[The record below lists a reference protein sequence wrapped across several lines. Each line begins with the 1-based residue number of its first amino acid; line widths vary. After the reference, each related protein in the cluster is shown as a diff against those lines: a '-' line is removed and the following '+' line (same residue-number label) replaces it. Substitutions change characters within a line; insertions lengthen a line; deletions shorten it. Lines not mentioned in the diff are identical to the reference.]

1 MVRVGLVLFEDAAP
15 QRLGR
20 GLWMPLEF
28 AVPQHVV
35 ISYISADAALRW
47 RGGMS
52 SGHFGDS

>member
-1 MVRVGLVLFEDAAP
+1 MVRAGLVLFDDAAP

-35 ISYISADAALRW
+35 ISDFSADAALRR
-47 RGGMS
+47 RGG
-52 SGHFGDS
+52 